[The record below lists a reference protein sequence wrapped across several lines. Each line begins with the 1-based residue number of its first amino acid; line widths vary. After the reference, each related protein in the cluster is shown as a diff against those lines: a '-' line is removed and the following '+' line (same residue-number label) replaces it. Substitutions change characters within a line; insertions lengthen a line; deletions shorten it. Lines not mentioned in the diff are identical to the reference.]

1 MSLEEKLISSF
12 LAFELDINI
21 QSPVH
26 NIRTK
31 ALKEFEKL
39 GFPSKKIRS
48 LEIHFFEKCF
58 KRRLYYFFE
67 QKKCT

>member
-26 NIRTK
+26 YIRTK

-39 GFPSKKIRS
+39 GFPSKKSEAWKYTS
-48 LEIHFFEKCF
+48 LKNVLKEDYTIFSK
-58 KRRLYYFFE
+58 
-67 QKKCT
+67 KKCT